1 MDKELVDAKYNE
13 LRDEITKY
21 GLGMADDCRIHKVQ
35 VLALSKTI
43 HSSVGDMA
51 LDLYETTRVTQFG
64 FLRKM
69 AELCLIVEQQATR
82 IALLEDKLREGM

>member
-13 LRDEITKY
+13 LRDEITRY
-21 GLGMADDCRIHKVQ
+21 GLGMADDCRTHKVQ

-43 HSSVGDMA
+43 NSSVGDMA
-51 LDLYETTRVTQFG
+51 LDLYETTRATQFG

-82 IALLEDKLREGM
+82 IASLEDKLREGM